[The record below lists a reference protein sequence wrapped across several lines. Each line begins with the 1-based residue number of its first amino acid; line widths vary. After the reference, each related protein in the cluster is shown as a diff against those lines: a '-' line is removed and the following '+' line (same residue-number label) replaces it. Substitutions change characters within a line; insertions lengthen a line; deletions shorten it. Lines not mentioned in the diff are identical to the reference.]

1 MELKDNTHCVA
12 VFDRH
17 EDAEKAIRELQRGGF
32 DMKKLSIVGR
42 DYHTEEHAVGF
53 YNAGDRVKYWG
64 KHGAF
69 WGSIF
74 GILFAPAFFW
84 IPGHRP
90 HPHRRHHRFDPD
102 GHGRGRCGGRR
113 RRRRNHGAR
122 GGPVQPRRAEGHRH
136 SLRGGSQGKQV
147 PAHRE
152 RNRGRGRASARES
165 RLASASGRFRF
176 TPAEATARARS
187 RDEREARKDGF
198 RTRTRRIDRTR
209 WSSSERPGISRTR

>member
-69 WGSIF
+69 WGSVF

-84 IPGHRP
+84 IPGIGP
-90 HPHRRHHRFDPD
+90 ILT
-102 GHGRGRCGGRR
+102 GGIIGSILMGTVE
-113 RRRRNHGAR
+113 GAAV
-122 GGPVQPRRAEGHRH
+122 GAAIG
-136 SLRGGSQGKQV
+136 GGSGVLAAALSSLGV
-147 PAHRE
+147 PKDTVIRYEAALKANKFLLIASGTAGEVE
-152 RNRGRGRASARES
+152 RARAS
-165 RLASASGRFRF
+165 LADLG
-176 TPAEATARARS
+176 
-187 RDEREARKDGF
+187 GGQVQVH
-198 RTRTRRIDRTR
+198 TR
-209 WSSSERPGISRTR
+209 